1 MRHIPKTLFSS
12 IYCCLLTITSL
23 AQTASFQDTIQKL
36 DQLFAHYNT
45 NTPGGSLTVS
55 RNGQLLYH
63 KAFGMAD
70 LEHNLANTTET
81 IFEAGS
87 VSKQLTATAILLLAQ
102 DGKLSLEDD
111 VRKYVPEL
119 PDFGYKIRIRHLM
132 THTSGLRDWGSV
144 AAIGGLGR
152 GVRVHTHAHVLEI
165 LSRQKALN
173 FPPGDQYS
181 YCNSGY
187 NLMAIIIDRLS
198 GMPFAAFCKQRIF
211 EPMGMKNTQWRDDY
225 RKIVKNRAIAY
236 EREDPVYLQN
246 MPFEMVHGNGGLLTT
261 TEDLM
266 IWNQHYKTQVFGG
279 KTFTD
284 LQWTQAKLNNGVTI
298 SYAAGLFIDNYND
311 FKEISHS
318 GATAGYRAWLAYY
331 PAQELSIAFLSNDAG
346 SNSGRVG
353 AQVAAIFLGERRSE
367 EPMLGTIVPD
377 EASFQTKVGLYKNI
391 RNDNIIQLEIKDK
404 LLQFKYGGALQA
416 TKENIFYNKTERLE
430 FSNDKFILYS
440 PNGDSSTYVKKEA
453 FQPTMKDLQAFVG
466 NYYSEEAATT
476 IAIQFKKDT
485 LQTFIKPDIYS
496 KLTPFYKNTFQ
507 NEWGESLEF
516 QYDKKGKMIGFNFT
530 TGRAWNIPFK
540 RMNE

>member
-1 MRHIPKTLFSS
+1 MLKTYKTLGILLSFSLLS
-12 IYCCLLTITSL
+12 IASF
-23 AQTASFQDTIQKL
+23 AQTTSFHDTIQKL
-36 DQLFAHYNT
+36 DQLFAHFNT

-87 VSKQLTATAILLLAQ
+87 VSKQFTATAMLLLAQ

-111 VRKYVPEL
+111 VRKHVPEL

-152 GVRVHTHAHVLEI
+152 GLRVHTHAHVLEI

-187 NLMAIIIDRLS
+187 NLMAIIIDSVS
-198 GMPFAAFCKQRIF
+198 GMPFAEFCKQRIF

-236 EREDPVYLQN
+236 EREDSVYLQN

-298 SYAAGLFIDNYND
+298 SYAAGLFIDTYNG

-346 SNSGRVG
+346 SNPGRVG

-377 EASFQTKVGLYKNI
+377 EATLQNKIGLYKSV
-391 RNDNIIQLEIKDK
+391 RNDNILQIEIKNAM
-404 LLQFKYGGALQA
+404 LQLKYAGALQA
-416 TKENIFYNKTERLE
+416 TAENTFFQGNNKLE
-430 FSNDKFILYS
+430 FSSNKITFYS
-440 PNGDSSTYVKKEA
+440 PDGDSMTYIKKTIFNLTE
-453 FQPTMKDLQAFVG
+453 KDLQTFVG
-466 NYYSEEAATT
+466 TYRSEEVGATLQV
-476 IAIQFKKDT
+476 IFKNGS
-485 LQTFIKPDIYS
+485 LQTFLQPATYL
-496 KLTPFYKNTFQ
+496 KLTPLFKDAFENKQ
-507 NEWGESLEF
+507 GELLEF
-516 QYDKKGKMIGFNFT
+516 QRDKSGKIMSFNFT
-530 TGRAWNIPFK
+530 TGRAWNIPFVK
-540 RMNE
+540 VK